1 MSSHGNP
8 HSKSAI
14 LFFNLIEFSSQFID
28 CLCMSLK
35 DSLDRESNPY
45 RETSPQD
52 THNSVKSFIVSL
64 SRPTS
69 EHPKEEMV
77 EGDEESVTF

>member
-1 MSSHGNP
+1 
-8 HSKSAI
+8 
-14 LFFNLIEFSSQFID
+14 
-28 CLCMSLK
+28 MSLK